1 MSPFLDYYVI
11 MDRLF
16 NSFTYIMINNLF
28 YIVLLLI
35 GIHTG
40 HVLCE

>member
-1 MSPFLDYYVI
+1 MDYYVI
-11 MDRLF
+11 TDRLF
-16 NSFTYIMINNLF
+16 NSFTYITIRDLF

-40 HVLCE
+40 RVLCE